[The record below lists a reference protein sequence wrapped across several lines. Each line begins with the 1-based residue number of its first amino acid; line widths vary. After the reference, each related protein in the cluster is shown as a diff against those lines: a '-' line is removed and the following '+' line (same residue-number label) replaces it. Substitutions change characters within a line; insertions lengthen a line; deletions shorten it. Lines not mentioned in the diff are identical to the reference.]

1 MNIFDAINQTM
12 ADQSGYGEA
21 YPTIPAEEVSD
32 RLRESNEELVE
43 INATI
48 LADDAIRV
56 TEYAEASKEFKASL
70 ESAGYTLDQIE
81 ANEVS
86 DEAIKDAA
94 IRGAYK
100 VKGGLSRALQNII
113 KIVSNIFKF
122 NSAVNADLNNMKNE
136 IKEAKKKL
144 EKASI
149 NSEKEFKLHTYNA
162 DACGK
167 IVGRILATG
176 ANNNINAVI
185 TSLNGMKS
193 EKTATSIISN
203 MGTILKNVS
212 ALLLRADKDEAIAGT
227 VDDTKVGEL
236 TNKTKAE
243 AFRDEIKD
251 SDYLSDLKDYLNET
265 FNDKD
270 DSEYTGASAKSH
282 MMKELGKF
290 EGKAWMGANRD
301 AAKFAKLSK
310 TLETVK
316 SKLDSNFFGKESNAT
331 AEQVGNQEALM
342 IAVGALGQC
351 VVLHRKGAAMAMKAV
366 KEEINRLVT
375 ETVKVYAGAKKVS

>member
-12 ADQSGYGEA
+12 ADQTGFGEA

-43 INATI
+43 LNATI

-56 TEYAEASKEFKASL
+56 TEYAEASREYKASL

-86 DEAIKDAA
+86 EEAIKDAA

-100 VKGGLSRALQNII
+100 VKGGLTRAIQNII
-113 KIVSNIFKF
+113 KVISNVFKF

-149 NSEKEFKLHTYNA
+149 NSEKEFKLHSF
-162 DACGK
+162 DAETCQK
-167 IVGRILATG
+167 IVERILATG
-176 ANNNINAVI
+176 SNDGVNGVISTINGLKANKGANEII
-185 TSLNGMKS
+185 TALCTLITKVSS
-193 EKTATSIISN
+193 V
-203 MGTILKNVS
+203 LK
-212 ALLLRADKDEAIAGT
+212 RADKDEAISGT
-227 VDDTKVGEL
+227 VNTTDLKT
-236 TNKTKAE
+236 KTKAE
-243 AFRDEIKD
+243 AFRDAIKD
-251 SDYLSDLKDYLNET
+251 SDYLSDLKDFLNDK

-290 EGKAWMGANRD
+290 ENASWLGSNRD
-301 AAKFAKLSK
+301 GAKFAKLSK
-310 TLETVK
+310 TLEAVK
-316 SKLDSNFFGKESNAT
+316 SKLDANFNSKEAGEKKDT
-331 AEQVGNQEALM
+331 EIKEQEALM

-366 KEEINRLVT
+366 REELNRLVT